1 MRIAGCT
8 LATLLVA
15 APLIAQQQPP
25 AAKPTLT
32 PAGQKPPGIP
42 TAVPAA
48 APALNP
54 NDQLDNLLLQW
65 EQRMKSVESL
75 QAKCVRTE
83 ADPLIANKVE
93 EYQGWAK
100 FLRPSRAHLYMEK
113 KSNPQ
118 IYERYISTG
127 TFLYE
132 YRPQNQLL
140 RIHELPQRGPGQG
153 PVEDNFLSF
162 LFGIEAR
169 EAKRRYEINLVKTDA
184 NYHYLL
190 IKPRFPAD
198 KAEFSEARLVLWVTN
213 LLPRQMEFIQPN
225 GARVKWD
232 IPQLDTTVRLTPSD
246 FQPPAAPKGWN
257 TVKVPPPG
265 TQPAGLAPINPANQ
279 PPPSKVRP
287 AGP

>member
-8 LATLLVA
+8 VASLLIA
-15 APLIAQQQPP
+15 APLIAQQQPARP
-25 AAKPTLT
+25 NLT
-32 PAGQKPPGIP
+32 PAGQKAAAIP
-42 TAVPAA
+42 TAVPSA

-54 NDQLDNLLLQW
+54 NDPLDTLLLQW
-65 EQRMKSVESL
+65 EHKMKSVESL
-75 QAKCVRTE
+75 YAKCVRTE
-83 ADPLIANKVE
+83 TDPLIANKID
-93 EYQGWAK
+93 EYAGWAK
-100 FLRPSRAHLYMEK
+100 FQRPSRAHLYMEK

-118 IYERYISTG
+118 IFERYLSTG

-190 IKPRFPAD
+190 IKPRFPQD

-232 IPQLDTTVRLTPSD
+232 IPQLDTTVRFSAAD
-246 FQPPAAPKGWN
+246 FQPPPAGKGWN

-265 TQPAGLAPINPANQ
+265 TQPAGMAPPAAPGN
-279 PPPSKVRP
+279 PPPTKVRP
-287 AGP
+287 SGP

>member
-8 LATLLVA
+8 LASLLLA
-15 APLIAQQQPP
+15 AAVFAQQPP
-25 AAKPTLT
+25 AARPNLT
-32 PAGQKPPGIP
+32 PAGQKPPAIP
-42 TAVPAA
+42 TAVPST

-75 QAKCVRTE
+75 FAQCLRTE
-83 ADPLIANKVE
+83 TDPLIANKIE
-93 EYQGWAK
+93 EYTGWAK
-100 FLRPSRAHLYMEK
+100 FQRPTRAHLYMEK

-118 IYERYISTG
+118 IYERYLSTG

-153 PVEDNFLSF
+153 PIEDNFLSF

-169 EAKRRYEINLVKTDA
+169 EAKRRYEINLVKSDA
-184 NYHYLL
+184 HYHYLL
-190 IKPRFPAD
+190 IKPRFPQD

-232 IPQLDTTVRLTPSD
+232 IPQLDTTKRFGPSD

-265 TQPAGLAPINPANQ
+265 TQPAAMAPPAPPGN
-279 PPPSKVRP
+279 PPPTKVRP
-287 AGP
+287 SGP